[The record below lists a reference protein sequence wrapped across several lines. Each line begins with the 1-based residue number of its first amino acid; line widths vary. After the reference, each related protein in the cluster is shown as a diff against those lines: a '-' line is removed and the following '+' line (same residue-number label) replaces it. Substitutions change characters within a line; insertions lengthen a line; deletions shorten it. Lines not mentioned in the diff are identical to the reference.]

1 MLLCKAGENKQLSN
15 KQNQQK
21 KDKSNLV
28 PTLARGCFL
37 GGETCRQPIFIYKEV
52 WKLSS
57 QKLTL

>member
-1 MLLCKAGENKQLSN
+1 MQIPSTSFQGWNEV
-15 KQNQQK
+15 
-21 KDKSNLV
+21 D
-28 PTLARGCFL
+28 FL